1 MSQPSTG
8 TTPAAGGYTT
18 VDNRFQGGHRTGLIA
33 VLFRDA
39 RGAATNISPHSDA
52 AGTYNW
58 SPFAQDDSLRE
69 DLFAELRVGGFWLPN
84 EETNEGWYLAGA
96 FGEGN
101 GPSTKPSID
110 TDDQMIEQ
118 SNWPFESQITKQ
130 DEPFT
135 FQALQ
140 NLQPAIQRLAKNL
153 PLVDSAGDTLV
164 ELPGQADAGWS
175 QPLESDEPLR
185 QFLLYGIRKR
195 GGKYVYEVDAYD
207 ACRLSNKGERTYGK
221 KGTAAE
227 LTYRPVPSGYFM
239 AAQDGEYKPIIK
251 HTFVGGEAWTDLYGS
266 PTSQYTV
273 TLGSPS
279 DGTFTLTYGGET
291 TATIAYDAASSAVK
305 SALVALDDGYGTS
318 DWTVTGSNGGPYTV
332 TVPSV
337 AKALTG
343 SGAGLTGGTFSV
355 AAVSS

>member
-1 MSQPSTG
+1 MSQPATG

-18 VDNRFQGGHRTGLIA
+18 VDNRFQGGHRSGLIA

-39 RGAATNISPHSDA
+39 RGASTNISPHADS
-52 AGTYNW
+52 AGTYGW
-58 SPFAQDDSLRE
+58 SPFASDNSLRE
-69 DLFAELRVGGFWLPN
+69 DLFAELRVGGFWVPN
-84 EETNEGWYLAGA
+84 EDENEGWYLAGA

-110 TDDQMIEQ
+110 TEDQMIEQ

-140 NLQPAIQRLAKNL
+140 NLQPAIQRLRKNL
-153 PLVDSAGDTLV
+153 PLSDSDGATLV
-164 ELPGQADAGWS
+164 EGPGGDAAGWS

-195 GGKYVYEVDAYD
+195 GGKYLYEVDAYD
-207 ACRLSNKGERTYGK
+207 ACRLSNVGERTYGK

-227 LTYRPVPSGYFM
+227 FTYRPIPSGYFM
-239 AAQDGEYKPIIK
+239 GLQDGEYKPIIK

-266 PTSQYTV
+266 PTSTYTV

-279 DGTFTLTYGGET
+279 SGDFTLTYGGLT
-291 TATIAYDAASSAVK
+291 TAAISYDAIGSAVK
-305 SALVALDDGYGTS
+305 AALVALDDGYGTS
-318 DWTVTGSNGGPYTV
+318 DWTVSGSGGGPYTV
-332 TVPSV
+332 TVPTI
-337 AKALTG
+337 AKSLTG
-343 SGAGLTGGTFSV
+343 SGSGLTAGTFSV
-355 AAVSS
+355 AAA